1 LSSQSSLMHSRTWN
15 NRCLADNC
23 RGVYNAGTMSTAT
36 TDRKAPFLSRA
47 GRWFA
52 ELVLVFVGVY
62 AAFWLNNYQQ
72 HQQDAERRDRIL
84 ASLEEELRRGIESGK
99 LETVKEEREATEFRR
114 GLDAGEMPPLRP
126 FVFTTDYS
134 PGDFA
139 TWLQAG
145 GIQLLDVKTLT
156 TLRELESVIRWG
168 LNDIARY
175 QKLSDELIVPNL
187 DQDISFFYD
196 PATRKLRKR
205 FEIYPEALDAT
216 VKFAHDLDR
225 TKTALLKRIQ
235 AERQRN
241 H

>member
-1 LSSQSSLMHSRTWN
+1 MVAINQKRSR
-15 NRCLADNC
+15 
-23 RGVYNAGTMSTAT
+23 
-36 TDRKAPFLSRA
+36 LSRF
-47 GRWFA
+47 GRWAA

-62 AAFWLNNYQQ
+62 AAFWLSNYQQ
-72 HQQDAERRDRIL
+72 HRQDAERRDRIL

-99 LETVKEEREATEFRR
+99 LETAKEEREATEFRR
-114 GLDAGEMPPLRP
+114 GLDAGEMRPLRP

-145 GIQLLDVKTLT
+145 GIQLLDLKTLT

>member
-1 LSSQSSLMHSRTWN
+1 MSQTTEKRSR
-15 NRCLADNC
+15 
-23 RGVYNAGTMSTAT
+23 
-36 TDRKAPFLSRA
+36 LSRF
-47 GRWFA
+47 GRWVA

-99 LETVKEEREATEFRR
+99 LETAKEERQASEFRR
-114 GLDAGEMPPLRP
+114 ALDAGEMPPLRP

-134 PGDFA
+134 PADFA

-145 GIQLLDVKTLT
+145 GIQLLNVKTLT
-156 TLRELESVIRWG
+156 ALRELESVIRWG

-187 DQDISFFYD
+187 DEDISLFYD
-196 PATRKLRKR
+196 PATKRLRKR
-205 FEIYPEALDAT
+205 FEIYPQALDAT

-225 TKTALLKRIQ
+225 TKTELLKQIQ
-235 AERQRN
+235 AERQRQ